1 MKRPQIEKYE
11 YNPETNTVEI
21 NGKFEIDFITGTI
34 WYSQNYDGKR
44 SEFLPNYIFLIR
56 DAIQMSHRILKGMTK
71 SERKK
76 ALKSNN

>member
-21 NGKFEIDFITGTI
+21 NGKFEIDFTTGTI

-56 DAIQMSHRILKGMTK
+56 DAIQMSHTILRTMTPA
-71 SERKK
+71 ERKK
-76 ALKSNN
+76 VLKGE